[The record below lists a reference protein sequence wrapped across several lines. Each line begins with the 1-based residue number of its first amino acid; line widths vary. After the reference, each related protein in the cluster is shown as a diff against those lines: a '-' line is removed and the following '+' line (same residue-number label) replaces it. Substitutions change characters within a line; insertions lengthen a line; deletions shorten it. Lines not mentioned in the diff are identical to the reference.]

1 MKPGINDFD
10 PRRFLAI
17 IGKGRTILSVR
28 KKQTIFAQG
37 DTCDAVFYV
46 QKGKVKLTVVSKA
59 GKEAIVGIWNEG
71 DFFGEGCLVGQARRM
86 GTASALTDC
95 ELMRIENKEMKLA
108 LHRGRKLADMFV
120 AHLLARNIRYEED
133 LVDQIFN
140 SSEKRLARILLLL
153 ARFGQNGL
161 SETTEIREVTQEA
174 LAEMVGT
181 TRSRVSHFMNKF
193 RKLGFIDYNG
203 VLTVHSSLLNI
214 VLHD

>member
-1 MKPGINDFD
+1 MKPGTNDFD
-10 PRRFLAI
+10 PQRFLAI
-17 IGKGRTILSVR
+17 IGKGRTLLSVS

-37 DTCDAVFYV
+37 DACDAVFYV

-71 DFFGEGCLVGQARRM
+71 DFFGEGCLVGQSRRM
-86 GTASALTDC
+86 GTASAMTEC
-95 ELMRIENKEMKLA
+95 KLMRIENAAMRKA
-108 LHRGRKLADMFV
+108 LHSGQKLSEMFV
-120 AHLLARNIRYEED
+120 AHLLTRNIRYEED

-153 ARFGQNGL
+153 ARFGKNGL
-161 SETTEIREVTQEA
+161 PETTEIREITQEA